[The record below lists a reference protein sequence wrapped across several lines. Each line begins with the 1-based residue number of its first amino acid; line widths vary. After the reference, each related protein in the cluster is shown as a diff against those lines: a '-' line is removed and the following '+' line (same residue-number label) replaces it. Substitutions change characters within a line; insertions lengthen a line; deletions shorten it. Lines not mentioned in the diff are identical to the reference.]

1 MLEETDGNIKLTPS
15 YHGRGLSGVKE
26 MLMGDVIHIFSG
38 IEVCQFLGSLKV
50 FPIICRALAL
60 KKIIKFYKACCFVY
74 DEVKLLHNIPSVGLI
89 QNSFLLIHC
98 VLFSTSMLFL
108 KSMCFQ
114 FCMVACTIFS
124 IYTVYIFCAQVCV
137 ILI

>member
-1 MLEETDGNIKLTPS
+1 MIFFKQKLTKLLEETDGNIKLTPS

-60 KKIIKFYKACCFVY
+60 KKLLNFIKLV
-74 DEVKLLHNIPSVGLI
+74 
-89 QNSFLLIHC
+89 
-98 VLFSTSMLFL
+98 VLFMM
-108 KSMCFQ
+108 K
-114 FCMVACTIFS
+114 
-124 IYTVYIFCAQVCV
+124 
-137 ILI
+137 